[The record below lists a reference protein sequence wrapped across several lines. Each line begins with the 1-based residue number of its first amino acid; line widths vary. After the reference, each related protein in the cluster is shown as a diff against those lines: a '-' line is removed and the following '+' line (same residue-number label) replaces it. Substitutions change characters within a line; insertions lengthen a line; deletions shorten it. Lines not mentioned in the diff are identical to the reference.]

1 MTTSQVFH
9 TLTIIE
15 TFNFTLVIL
24 SVCFG
29 KNILYIIETDLHW
42 VPFSQENGISSSE
55 TFCFWCLSPDIYI
68 WDNFSQKNNLD
79 FRVLGWGSEAEHK
92 LPKHMLS
99 GFDLRTTERKAEGIQ
114 CLIVCIYALKSKMP
128 NQVKTVHWPWKI
140 SIDYGDR

>member
-9 TLTIIE
+9 TLIIIE

-29 KNILYIIETDLHW
+29 KHRNIGCHSLKKMEFHPLKHFVSGAQAWISTFEIIFHKKK
-42 VPFSQENGISSSE
+42 
-55 TFCFWCLSPDIYI
+55 
-68 WDNFSQKNNLD
+68 QKKNLD

-99 GFDLRTTERKAEGIQ
+99 RFDLRTTERKAEGIQ
-114 CLIVCIYALKSKMP
+114 CLIVCIYALKSKIS

-140 SIDYGDR
+140 NIDYGDS